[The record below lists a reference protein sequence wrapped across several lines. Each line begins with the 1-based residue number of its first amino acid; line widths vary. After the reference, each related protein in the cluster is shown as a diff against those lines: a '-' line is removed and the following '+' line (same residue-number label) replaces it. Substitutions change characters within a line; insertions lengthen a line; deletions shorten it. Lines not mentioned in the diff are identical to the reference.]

1 MFFPDKILFT
11 FVELKNGI
19 LESEKFRYFYKK
31 RRLKLDPEEKK
42 PFSTAEFNERIE
54 KSMDDSRNGRLTENK
69 ELLAEVKKW
78 Q

>member
-42 PFSTAEFNERIE
+42 TILDCRIQ
-54 KSMDDSRNGRLTENK
+54 RAN
-69 ELLAEVKKW
+69 
-78 Q
+78 